1 MPPRPRHLLL
11 VLSVFCAQPLI
22 AQKPAH
28 TWPGMMRQ
36 DPAVRQPLIDS
47 LMAALDAGVEGFI
60 DEALLIVGGRQAFAK
75 SYSRNY
81 DSLYAGRPS
90 GDGQYNYYSTA
101 WHPYFIGTRL
111 HTLQSITKSVTALVF
126 AVAQTRNDIRSLE
139 IPIFSVLPESLAAV
153 IDESK
158 RRITIRHL
166 LTMTSGLS
174 WNESTVPYS
183 DSTNNA
189 VQMEN
194 SRDWLRFVL
203 ARPMAEQ
210 PGTGFNY
217 NSGASVILAHVFKA
231 LVHRDLARYAE
242 EYLFEPIGI
251 RDYFWKRMPSG
262 EPDTEGGLYLASAD
276 LARIGFLVL
285 HGGHWQKR
293 RLVSSRVLADML
305 APHSALNDSTGYG
318 QSWGSWRH
326 PGSSSPY
333 LYTHSGYGG
342 QHLFIM
348 ADCDAILV
356 ILGWSQDEY
365 PGVRPRRFVEAIRRA
380 VVSCPH
386 KRAP

>member
-1 MPPRPRHLLL
+1 M
-11 VLSVFCAQPLI
+11 
-22 AQKPAH
+22 
-28 TWPGMMRQ
+28 TRQ

-47 LMAALDAGVEGFI
+47 LMAALDAGSEGFV
-60 DEALLIVGGRQAFAK
+60 DEALLIVRGRQAFAA

-101 WHPYFIGTRL
+101 WHPYLIGTRL
-111 HTLQSITKSVTALVF
+111 HTLQSITKSITALVF
-126 AVAQTRNDIRSLE
+126 AVAQTRDDIPS
-139 IPIFSVLPESLAAV
+139 IDVPIFSVLAESLAAV
-153 IDESK
+153 MDESK

-166 LTMTSGLS
+166 LTMTSGLA
-174 WNESTVPYS
+174 WNESSVPYS

-210 PGTGFNY
+210 PGTRFNY

-231 LVHRDLARYAE
+231 MVHRDLARYAD

-276 LARIGFLVL
+276 LARIGFLML
-285 HGGHWQKR
+285 LGGQWQNR
-293 RLVSSRVLADML
+293 RLVTSKVLANML
-305 APHSALNDSTGYG
+305 SPVSAINDSTGYG

-342 QHLFIM
+342 QYLFIM
-348 ADCDAILV
+348 PDCDAILV
-356 ILGWSQDEY
+356 ILSWSQDEY

-380 VVSCPH
+380 VLSCGHQRTP
-386 KRAP
+386 